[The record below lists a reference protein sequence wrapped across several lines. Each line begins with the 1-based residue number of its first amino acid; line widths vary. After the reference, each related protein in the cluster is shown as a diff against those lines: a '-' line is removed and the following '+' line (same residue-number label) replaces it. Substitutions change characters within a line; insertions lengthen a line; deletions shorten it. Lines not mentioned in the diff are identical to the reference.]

1 MSLNTSLLQGESHLN
16 HHSSSKMLDVN
27 TQMCT
32 FKPRGTNLNSNY
44 CSIIPR
50 FTFFNVYEQISLVLH
65 VWCTVQEWG
74 KQHRI
79 ITRNAL
85 IIKFHNK
92 SWAAVGCQ
100 IASRWFSALAEG
112 YLEVIWQ
119 PKAAQNLFWNL
130 IKTAFLVMIL
140 YRLLHS
146 CIKCPIYVPI
156 GQKSLPD
163 MNLWP

>member
-1 MSLNTSLLQGESHLN
+1 MIFRWSTALQRTTYLSFFSKKPRSCWNLIFRTFLKMIQCRIIHTSLLQGESHLN

-32 FKPRGTNLNSNY
+32 FKPRGTNLNNNY

-65 VWCTVQEWG
+65 VWCTVQEGG

-85 IIKFHNK
+85 IIIFHNK

-100 IASRWFSALAEG
+100 MTFR
-112 YLEVIWQ
+112 
-119 PKAAQNLFWNL
+119 
-130 IKTAFLVMIL
+130 
-140 YRLLHS
+140 
-146 CIKCPIYVPI
+146 
-156 GQKSLPD
+156 
-163 MNLWP
+163 